1 MNVRKSLEPIQ
12 GSNRDQPEIRAITDR
27 ASREAFIRAPCFVY
41 ADDPHWVAP
50 LLIERRAAL
59 SPKNPFFRHAQWQ
72 GWTAWRGGQAVGR
85 ISAQIDR
92 FYLQRHDPHTGFFG
106 MIEAPDDPAVFAALF
121 GAAEAWLR
129 QRGMRRALGP
139 FNLGIN
145 QEVGLLVEGFDSA
158 PYVMMGHGR
167 PWYGPCVEAL
177 GYRREQDLLAY
188 ALEVARFSM
197 PETVRRL
204 LQRQSQ
210 GVELRSFRR
219 PHRKRDLG
227 IMRDLFN
234 DAWSNNWG
242 FVPFS
247 EEEFDAVGRE
257 LLMLLPDDFIRIAE
271 VHGEAAAFIVLLPN
285 VNEAIADLNGRL
297 LPFGRARMLWRLKRR
312 FPGSAR
318 VPLMGVRQRYQN
330 TRLGP
335 ALAFLLI
342 DGLKAPADRRGVK
355 RVELSWI
362 LEDNQGMRN
371 ILEKIGA
378 IQSKRYRMYARDLE

>member
-1 MNVRKSLEPIQ
+1 MQ
-12 GSNRDQPEIRAITDR
+12 GVDQGRLEIRATADR
-27 ASREAFIRAPCFVY
+27 ASQEAFIRVPWSLY
-41 ADDPHWVAP
+41 ADDPHWVPP

-106 MIEAPDDPAVFAALF
+106 MIEAPDDSAVFAALF

-167 PWYGPCVEAL
+167 PWYGPSVEAL

-197 PETVRRL
+197 PEAVRRL

-210 GVELRSFRR
+210 GVELRSFQRAQ
-219 PHRKRDLG
+219 RKRDLG
-227 IMRDLFN
+227 IMRDIFN

-247 EEEFDAVGRE
+247 EEEFEAVGKE
-257 LLMLLPDDFIRIAE
+257 LLMLVPEDFIRIAE
-271 VHGEAAAFIVLLPN
+271 VHGEPAAFIVLLPN
-285 VNEAIADLNGRL
+285 INEAIADLNGRL
-297 LPFGRARMLWRLKRR
+297 LPFGWARLLWRLKRR

-378 IQSKRYRMYARDLE
+378 TTNKRYRIYARDLE